1 MSNGKANG
9 HGEGLFFSPACELF
23 ETVSAKA
30 KTSTDEWSFPYSG
43 SAKSDGTNLS
53 GYSKEQYRSDVLG
66 KGLAETWREI
76 CLWVLYNGESGI
88 LTIGNF
94 GELYEEGLALQDKE
108 NKKAS
113 GQYYTPDDVAHVM
126 AGWFDGVGGKV
137 VCDVACGVGNL
148 VLAYFDR
155 IGERRAREI
164 LKSGA
169 LHLYDSDDVALGICV
184 TSILVRYGKE
194 FLPKIHVHFG
204 DFLSASISL
213 PEGCKVIS
221 NPPYAAVSDI
231 PNDWNMTETV
241 RSTKELYAAF
251 MEKIMCQSVA
261 SVIITP
267 YSFIGGNKF
276 YPLRKLMND
285 HNGFVVSFDNVPGA
299 IFIGR
304 KHGIFNT
311 NTGNS
316 VRAAI
321 TVVEDRGCAKGFR
334 MSPLIRFKNIERKDL
349 LKCSVLQRFIGH
361 KRQLVT
367 TSDTMFS
374 KCDYRLEDIY
384 EAWLRQ
390 SDSKLGFKVGEIGK
404 FIMTVPNTCRYFTV
418 ASDSKM
424 SRKGQH
430 LLRFSDE
437 DVYWYVMCMINSS
450 FAYWHWR
457 IFDGGITYPLGLL
470 LKLPLFF
477 GALGSDDKR
486 FCKNTA
492 QEMLSVAENY
502 IVRKSNVG
510 VQENVKYPR
519 EYRDRINRRFL
530 KVLGVSIDETV
541 FDIIHSNMALEVN
554 LCET

>member
-1 MSNGKANG
+1 MPNGNAKG
-9 HGEGLFFSPACELF
+9 HGEKAFFSPACELF
-23 ETVSAKA
+23 GAVTAQAE
-30 KTSTDEWSFPYSG
+30 TSTGEWRFPYLG
-43 SAKSDGTNLS
+43 SAKSGGANLS

-76 CLWVLYNGESGI
+76 CSWVLRNGEGGI
-88 LTIGNF
+88 LTTGNF

-126 AGWFDGVGGKV
+126 AGWFDGVGGKA

-148 VLAYFDR
+148 ILAYLDC
-155 IGERRAREI
+155 IGEARAREM
-164 LKSGA
+164 LGSGL
-169 LHLYDSDDVALGICV
+169 LHLYDSDNVALCICV
-184 TSILVRYGKE
+184 TSLLVRYGKE
-194 FLPKIHVHFG
+194 HLPKIHVHFG
-204 DFLSASISL
+204 DFLSASITL
-213 PEGCKVIS
+213 PERCKVIS

-231 PNDWNMTETV
+231 PSDWNMTETV

-251 MEKIMCQSVA
+251 MEKIMCQSAA

-276 YPLRKLMND
+276 YPLRKIMNG

-321 TVVEDRGCAKGFR
+321 TVVEDKGCAKGFR
-334 MSPLIRFKNIERKDL
+334 MSPLIRFKNIERSEL

-367 TSDTMFS
+367 ASETMFS
-374 KCDYRLEDIY
+374 KCDNRLENVY

-390 SDSKLGFKVGEIGK
+390 SDSKLGFHVGEIGK
-404 FIMTVPNTCRYFTV
+404 FVMTMPNTCRYFTV
-418 ASDSKM
+418 ASDSAL

-437 DVYWYVMCMINSS
+437 DVYWYAMCMVNSS

-477 GALGSDDKR
+477 GALSDDDKM

-492 QEMLSVAENY
+492 QEMLAAAENY

-510 VQENVKYPR
+510 VQENIKYPR

-541 FDIIHSNMALEVN
+541 FDIINSNMALEIN